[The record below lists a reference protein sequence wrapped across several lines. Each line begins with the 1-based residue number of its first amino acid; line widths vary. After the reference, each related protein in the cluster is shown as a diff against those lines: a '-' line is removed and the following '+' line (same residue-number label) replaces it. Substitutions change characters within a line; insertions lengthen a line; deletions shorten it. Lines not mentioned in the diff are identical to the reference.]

1 MDLALELAHITGNSR
16 PTFEKKCSY
25 VMAADHGIV
34 EEGVSAYPPSVTLA
48 ILKTILKGGAGI
60 NTLARSAG
68 ADVFVA
74 DVGIHASLDEKWLR
88 PSMLKDRKIAFGTKN
103 MLKENAMSE
112 EQAQTSILQGYALAL
127 ECCEQYDIVG
137 LGELG
142 IGNTTA
148 ATAIACAALGL
159 DPMAVTGRGTGLDD
173 EGLHHKAKVICEVLN
188 KRQPM
193 AQDGLDILMKVGG
206 LEIGA
211 MAGFILGCA
220 KTKTPLL
227 LDGLIST
234 SAAVIADLICPL
246 TRYYVIATH
255 EGQEPAHHA
264 MLEHLGKSPL
274 FNLSLRLGEG
284 TGAALAMP
292 MVDSAQGLL
301 CDMMTLDE
309 ALSL

>member
-1 MDLALELAHITGNSR
+1 
-16 PTFEKKCSY
+16 
-25 VMAADHGIV
+25 
-34 EEGVSAYPPSVTLA
+34 
-48 ILKTILKGGAGI
+48 
-60 NTLARSAG
+60 
-68 ADVFVA
+68 
-74 DVGIHASLDEKWLR
+74 
-88 PSMLKDRKIAFGTKN
+88 
-103 MLKENAMSE
+103 
-112 EQAQTSILQGYALAL
+112 
-127 ECCEQYDIVG
+127 
-137 LGELG
+137 
-142 IGNTTA
+142 
-148 ATAIACAALGL
+148 
-159 DPMAVTGRGTGLDD
+159 
-173 EGLHHKAKVICEVLN
+173 
-188 KRQPM
+188 M

-246 TRYYVIATH
+246 TRHYVIATH